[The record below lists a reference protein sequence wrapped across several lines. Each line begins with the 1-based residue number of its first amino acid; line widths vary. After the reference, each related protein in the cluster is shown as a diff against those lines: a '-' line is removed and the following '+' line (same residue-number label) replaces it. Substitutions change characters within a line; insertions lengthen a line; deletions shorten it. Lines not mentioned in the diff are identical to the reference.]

1 MNDDACSGTGR
12 HSSRRILAMAL
23 LLYLSGAWAQEPRA
37 EPKPAAT
44 PVTAPADAPDKPV
57 EIPPPLDLYLGSVK
71 DLLPQSKWD
80 TILAV
85 QPGDSAEEGDLPS
98 LGHNEDIQV
107 EGQRVA
113 PKVPSGIA
121 GLFWAMRHPTQ
132 AWRVFAPA
140 R

>member
-1 MNDDACSGTGR
+1 V
-12 HSSRRILAMAL
+12 AL
-23 LLYLSGAWAQEPRA
+23 LLYLSGAWAQEPPS
-37 EPKPAAT
+37 EPKPADT
-44 PVTAPADAPDKPV
+44 PVVAPADAKDKPP
-57 EIPPPLDLYLGSVK
+57 ESSPPIDLYLGSVK
-71 DLLPQSKWD
+71 ELLPQGKWD

-85 QPGDSAEEGDLPS
+85 QPTDAAEEGDLPD
-98 LGHNEDIQV
+98 LGHGEDVQV
-107 EGQRVA
+107 EGERTA